1 MTTPLRRP
9 DRPAHA
15 DLPVGSADVLVRLA
29 AAAWPHRAALRA
41 GSRTVTFAE
50 LDRHV
55 SRLAFGL
62 RQLIGGDGMPV
73 VVSAT
78 PGVDFP
84 AAFHAVLRSGNVAAP
99 VNPRMPAAT
108 FDQLLATVRPCAV
121 VVSRAMYERVRPVL
135 AAHSGTELTVLLD
148 APATA
153 GQLTCAELATR
164 GGLLVE
170 PRDRD
175 EAEVAVRTGDER
187 LTHHQLK
194 ARALAAADAD
204 GLDARSVVLNATPAY
219 HLTHLGAGLAAG
231 ATQVVYGNPDPAAAV
246 REAERAGATH
256 LCLPDDSGVRTGHTV
271 PAAEAVAS

>member
-1 MTTPLRRP
+1 MSTPLRRP
-9 DRPAHA
+9 HRRAHA
-15 DLPVGSADVLVRLA
+15 DLPVGSADVLGRLA

-41 GSRTVTFAE
+41 GARSVTFAE
-50 LDRHV
+50 LDRDV

-62 RQLIGGDGMPV
+62 RQLLGGDGMPV

-84 AAFHAVLRSGNVAAP
+84 AAFHAVLRSGNVAVP
-99 VNPRMPAAT
+99 VNPRHAGRDVRAAAGDRAAVRRRCSPARCT
-108 FDQLLATVRPCAV
+108 
-121 VVSRAMYERVRPVL
+121 
-135 AAHSGTELTVLLD
+135 SGSARCSTGHADLEQTLLLD

-175 EAEVAVRTGDER
+175 ENEVAVLHRRRAAHPPPAQGPRPGRRSTPTAWTRGRWCSTRPRPTG
-187 LTHHQLK
+187 
-194 ARALAAADAD
+194 
-204 GLDARSVVLNATPAY
+204 
-219 HLTHLGAGLAAG
+219 LTHLGAGLAAG
-231 ATQVVYGNPDPAAAV
+231 ATQVLYGNPDPDAAV

-256 LCLPDDSGVRTGHTV
+256 LCLPDDARPHTV
-271 PAAEAVAS
+271 LAPEAVAS